1 MKFDILEK
9 FPNRIEIKKS
19 WIKEAWLWAYSQINI
34 PKNTT
39 IWEYIGKIINPD
51 DFDNK
56 KSHHDYGFSVYD
68 KWKVLFVI
76 DSANKKYGNWT
87 RYINCARS
95 SKEENV
101 YFYQYKKRIFIKT
114 HKEIKKWDELFVWYG
129 KEYGV
134 KLNGVDIYS

>member
-1 MKFDILEK
+1 MKFDILER
-9 FPNRIEIKKS
+9 FPDWIEIKKS
-19 WIKEAWLWAYSQINI
+19 WIEQAWLWAFSRINI
-34 PKNTT
+34 SKNTT
-39 IWEYIGKIINPD
+39 IWEYIGKIMDPD

-68 KWKVLFVI
+68 GRKVLFVI
-76 DSANKKYGNWT
+76 DSANKKYWNWT
-87 RYINCARS
+87 RYINCARN

-129 KEYGV
+129 KEYWV